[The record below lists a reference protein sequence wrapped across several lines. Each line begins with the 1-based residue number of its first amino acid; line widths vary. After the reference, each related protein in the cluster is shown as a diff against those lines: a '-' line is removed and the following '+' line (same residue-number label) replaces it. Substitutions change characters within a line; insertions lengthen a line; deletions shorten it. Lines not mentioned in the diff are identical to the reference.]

1 MARKDNSS
9 KEHSEIMSLLGE
21 KLALMKTITHINKEM
36 ALIDKK
42 LENIRKKEMFS
53 VLKGQHK

>member
-1 MARKDNSS
+1 
-9 KEHSEIMSLLGE
+9 LLGE